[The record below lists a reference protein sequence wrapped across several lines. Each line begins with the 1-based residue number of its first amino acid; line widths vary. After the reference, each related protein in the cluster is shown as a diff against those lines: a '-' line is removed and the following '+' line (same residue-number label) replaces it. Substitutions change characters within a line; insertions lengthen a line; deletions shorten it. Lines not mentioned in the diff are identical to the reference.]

1 MKTSPKDWCSFYL
14 WHKIRQWK
22 NASYLILWGH
32 CCFKCAWRT
41 ALSVENTK
49 WLCSITLC
57 WRVAFVRNLYR
68 SASKR
73 VELKDSVTRIQTIFF
88 PVSTIEKIKTICTY
102 TPLMQKLF
110 IRFSFPLCLVKI
122 ENFTDSLNI
131 RGITISFTGDT
142 EKSNSIDWRIN
153 H

>member
-73 VELKDSVTRIQTIFF
+73 VELKDSVTRIQTNFF
-88 PVSTIEKIKTICTY
+88 RSIYNRKNKNYMHIHTVDAEVTY
-102 TPLMQKLF
+102 TILF
-110 IRFSFPLCLVKI
+110 STVPS
-122 ENFTDSLNI
+122 ENREFYGFVEYQ
-131 RGITISFTGDT
+131 R
-142 EKSNSIDWRIN
+142 N
-153 H
+153 HHLFHWWHWEIQFYWLTN